1 MTKNIIIWKRDLP
14 LLLNSNVTGSSE
26 FSEGKW
32 IETNVFVAE
41 LRLP

>member
-1 MTKNIIIWKRDLP
+1 MTNNIIILKRDFP
-14 LLLNSNVTGSSE
+14 LLLNSRVTGSSE
-26 FSEGKW
+26 FSKGKW